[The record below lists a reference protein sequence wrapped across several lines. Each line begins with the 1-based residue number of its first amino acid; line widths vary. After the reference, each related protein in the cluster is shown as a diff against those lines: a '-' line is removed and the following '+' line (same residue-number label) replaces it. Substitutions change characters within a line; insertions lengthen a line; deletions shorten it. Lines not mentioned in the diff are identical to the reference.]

1 MIRRLAYFSV
11 DHRGWV
17 AGVSLGL
24 AALAL
29 AVGVRLRLDAL
40 PDLTNNQVLVLT
52 RAPGLTPEEV
62 ERIVTRPVEV
72 ALGGVPGLVEHRSL
86 SRYGISSVTVVFE
99 DSMSPWLARQI
110 VTERLLTLTLPEGVE
125 RPELG
130 PLSGGLGEIF
140 HVTLSS
146 PRRTPAELLE
156 LATFRVAP
164 LLKAVPGVVEVNSW
178 GGAERTL
185 DVVADPAKLAAR
197 GLEIDELKTALTLA
211 SGARAAGAFPATSGQ
226 VLVRAVARP
235 LGAGELGS
243 AVVSGN
249 SVRAADVGDVVDG
262 TALRLGAATANGRG
276 ETLYL
281 MVQMLRDENALEVV
295 ARIHEQLPHLREALP
310 DDVRLDVVYDRSVLV
325 GGTLRTV
332 GMNLLE
338 GGLLVMLV
346 LLGFLGSWR
355 AGLLVASVIPLSM
368 AFATA
373 AMAALDVPGN
383 LMSLGALDFG
393 LLVDGAIVLVEGIFH
408 GLHKEPHQHRDMRAR
423 VRDVAGRSARPIFF
437 SRLAILLVYV
447 PVLSL
452 TGVDGKM
459 FRPMALT
466 VVFALL
472 AALLLTLTYVPAM
485 ASLLLKEKD
494 VPARDPLLVRLLNHV
509 YPRLLEPGLKHGW
522 GVASGAV
529 VLLVAGIVVGATRGV
544 DFTPQL
550 DEGDMVVQTTRR
562 PDISLEESVDAAND
576 LEAVLLSK
584 DFPEVLQV
592 VSRIGSPA
600 VATDIMGL
608 EQADVF
614 VKLKP
619 RPQWREGLTREALVQ
634 QMERALG
641 EKAPGGEPAFTQP
654 IQMRFNELLGGAV
667 TDVGLSVYGDDL
679 GELYR
684 LTGELAEEISTVPGA
699 EDVRVLAPPSVPL
712 LTVRPRALDAA
723 QLGFTAAE
731 VMDAVQAARVGLEVG
746 LTYDGNVRVP
756 IRLRLDGAKDSW
768 ALPSLPMPVASGGV
782 VPLSRVAEL
791 ISSEAPGLVSRR
803 NGERRLVVGFNVR
816 GADLGTVVQ
825 AAEAKVKQGV
835 PLPAGYR
842 LEWGGQ
848 YESLTNATRR
858 LSLVVPAVLVLILT
872 VLTLTFSKVRP
883 ALIIFTLVPFAV
895 VGGVLTLWA
904 RGMPISL
911 PAAIGFIALSGIAV
925 TNGVVWVSRTLELE
939 GSGLDPAEAAKR
951 SALDRARPVLMTA
964 LVAALG
970 FVPMM
975 LATGIGAEVQRP
987 LATVVVGGLV
997 SSTFVTLFVL
1007 PALWRYF
1014 AGHRRAKQ
1022 PEVAT

>member
-1 MIRRLAYFSV
+1 MIRRLAWFSV

-17 AGVSLGL
+17 AGVTLGL

-29 AVGVRLRLDAL
+29 LVGIRLRLDAL

-62 ERIVTRPVEV
+62 ERIVTRPIEV
-72 ALGGVPGLVEHRSL
+72 ALGGVPGLLEHRSL

-99 DSMSPWLARQI
+99 DSVNPWLARQI
-110 VTERLLTLTLPEGVE
+110 VTERLLTLSLPEGVE

-140 HVTLSS
+140 HLTLSS
-146 PRRTPAELLE
+146 SRRTPAELLE

-185 DVVADPAKLAAR
+185 DVVADPAKMAAR
-197 GLEIDELKTALTLA
+197 GLELPALKEALGAA
-211 SGARAAGAFPATSGQ
+211 SGARAAGALPATQGQ
-226 VLVRAVARP
+226 VLLRAVARP

-243 AVVSGN
+243 AVVQGA
-249 SVRAADVGDVVDG
+249 SVRAADVGEVVDG

-281 MVQMLRDENALEVV
+281 MVQMLRDENALEVMG
-295 ARIHEQLPHLREALP
+295 RLHEQMPRVRAALP
-310 DDVRLDVVYDRSVLV
+310 EDVRLDVVYDRSLLV
-325 GGTLRTV
+325 GGTLKTV
-332 GMNLLE
+332 ALNLLE
-338 GGLLVMLV
+338 GGALVMLV
-346 LLGFLGSWR
+346 LLLMLGSLR

-408 GLHKEPHQHRDMRAR
+408 GLKREPHLHRDMRHR
-423 VRDVAGRSARPIFF
+423 VRDVSGRSARPIFF

-452 TGVDGKM
+452 SGVDGKM

-472 AALLLTLTYVPAM
+472 GALFLTLTYVPAM
-485 ASLLLKEKD
+485 ASLLLRDEH
-494 VPARDPLLVRLLNHV
+494 VPAKDPLLVRALNAV
-509 YPRLLEPGLKHGW
+509 YPKALAPGLRHAW
-522 GVASGAV
+522 GVALGAL
-529 VLLVAGIVVGATRGV
+529 VLLAGGVTVGATRGV

-550 DEGDMVVQTTRR
+550 DEGDLVVQTTRR
-562 PDISLEESVDAAND
+562 PDISLEESVAEAQR
-576 LEAVLLSK
+576 LEAVLLSP

-608 EQADVF
+608 EQSDVF
-614 VKLKP
+614 VKL
-619 RPQWREGLTREALVQ
+619 RPKKEWREGLTHEALVAQ
-634 QMERALG
+634 LDRALVTR
-641 EKAPGGEPAFTQP
+641 APGGEPAFTQP

-667 TDVGLSVYGDDL
+667 TDVGVSVYGDDL
-679 GELYR
+679 DELHR
-684 LTGELAEEISTVPGA
+684 LTQQLAQKLRGVPGA

-712 LTVRPRALDAA
+712 MTVHPRPLDVA
-723 QLGFTAAE
+723 QLGLSAAT
-731 VMDAVQAARVGLEVG
+731 VMDAVQAAKVGLDVG
-746 LTYDGNVRVP
+746 HTYDGNVRVP
-756 IRLRLDGAKDSW
+756 IRLRLYGAPDSW
-768 ALPSLPMPVASGGV
+768 ALPALLLPLPEGGV
-782 VPLSRVAEL
+782 APLSRVADV
-791 ISSEAPGLVSRR
+791 AVTDAAGLVSRR

-816 GADLGTVVQ
+816 GADLGSV
-825 AAEAKVKQGV
+825 VKQAQARADSIE
-835 PLPAGYR
+835 LPKGYR
-842 LEWGGQ
+842 FEWGGQ
-848 YESLTNATRR
+848 YESLTNAARR
-858 LSLVVPAVLVLILT
+858 LAVVVPAVLLLIVT
-872 VLTLTFSKVRP
+872 VLTLTFRKLRP
-883 ALIIFTLVPFAV
+883 ALIIFSLVPFAS
-895 VGGVLTLWA
+895 VGGVLTLA
-904 RGMPISL
+904 LRGLPISL

-925 TNGVVWVSRTLELE
+925 MNGVVWVTRTLELE
-939 GSGLDPAEAAKR
+939 GSGLSSAEAARR
-951 SALDRARPVLMTA
+951 SAQDRARPVLMTA

-975 LATGIGAEVQRP
+975 LATGVGAEVQRP
-987 LATVVVGGLV
+987 LATVVVGGLA

-1007 PALWRYF
+1007 PALWKWF
-1014 AGHRRAKQ
+1014 AGRAKK
-1022 PEVAT
+1022 PAEVAG